1 MTPILSVRG
10 LSKTFSAKRALNDVS
25 FDLYKGEIVA
35 LLGLNGAGKSTALSV
50 LTGKLLADEGEVS
63 FHESG
68 IIGFLP
74 EGAPLFED
82 LSVIEQIRTLAGLYD
97 LSRAERT
104 EAIERVL
111 TDFELSTVR
120 KTAISALSKGFRRR
134 VALAGAFLPKAPLLL
149 LDEPTDGLD
158 PAQRDRVLDQLRK
171 SREDRTLLVSTHSLE
186 DVAAICDRVLILTR
200 GTLAFGGTLEALRQ
214 SANGDL
220 KQAFLTLADGTEEI
234 TR

>member
-1 MTPILSVRG
+1 MSNANNNDLGTKVRSLSVSEIMEHIKPG
-10 LSKTFSAKRALNDVS
+10 AALD
-25 FDLYKGEIVA
+25 
-35 LLGLNGAGKSTALSV
+35 
-50 LTGKLLADEGEVS
+50 
-63 FHESG
+63 
-68 IIGFLP
+68 P
-74 EGAPLFED
+74 
-82 LSVIEQIRTLAGLYD
+82 R
-97 LSRAERT
+97 

-200 GTLAFGGTLEALRQ
+200 GTLAFEGTLEALRQ